1 MSWPSTPDAAPPGA
15 PPPPSGWPD
24 PSAAPTPLAP
34 PVVEP
39 ARAPAPSRTSVV
51 VALFLVAVLAGSALF
66 AAGFTLGLQQSLT
79 PGTGESEQELF
90 APFWEAYRKVTSE
103 YVGAYEPKALV
114 EGAIQGMFGALGDPY
129 SSYMTSDEY
138 KRSLEGIEGS
148 FEGIG
153 ATMSSHGADGTAC
166 TTLGEGCDLVVEG
179 VIPGSPAEKGGLLAG
194 DLLVA
199 VDGREVAGS
208 TLDDVVDWVR
218 GPSGSQV
225 TLSLLRDGSAL
236 DLALTREVIEQSAV
250 QASTLADGR
259 VGLIGVSGFS
269 SGAAADLR
277 AALETQLAAGAQGFV
292 LDLRDD
298 PGGYV
303 DAALAIA
310 SEFVGSGPIYWD
322 EYADGTLVEHDAQ
335 AGGVATDPSIPV
347 VVLVN
352 GGTASASE
360 IVSGALHDTGRA
372 TLVGETTFG
381 KGTVQ
386 QWHLLSG
393 DAGGFRLSV
402 AKWLTPDKTW
412 IHGVGITPDVVVEP
426 GQAGADDPQVAKAL
440 DIVLGTLDGSS
451 PAPSPAVAA
460 TAPAAG
466 SPSPRP
472 SAQTPSPAA
481 SPSPS

>member
-1 MSWPSTPDAAPPGA
+1 MSWPPAPDPAPYG
-15 PPPPSGWPD
+15 PPPHPTDGW
-24 PSAAPTPLAP
+24 TPP
-34 PVVEP
+34 
-39 ARAPAPSRTSVV
+39 APATTPVPQAPATASRTSIVL
-51 VALFLVAVLAGSALF
+51 ALFLVAVLAGSALF

-114 EGAIQGMFGALGDPY
+114 EGAIQGMFGALDDPY

-138 KRSLEGIEGS
+138 QRSLEGIEGS

-153 ATMSSHGADGTAC
+153 ATMASRGPDGTAC
-166 TTLGEGCDLVVEG
+166 ATLGDACALMVEG
-179 VIPGSPAEKGGLLAG
+179 VLPDSPAQRGGLLAG
-194 DLLVA
+194 DQLVA
-199 VDGREVAGS
+199 VDGRAVDGS
-208 TLDDVVDWVR
+208 TIDDVVDWVR
-218 GPSGSQV
+218 GPSGTDV
-225 TLSLLRDGSAL
+225 RLSLLRGGAPL
-236 DLALTREVIEQSAV
+236 ELTVTRDVIHQSAV
-250 QASTLADGR
+250 QASTLDHGR
-259 VGLIGVSGFS
+259 VGLIGVEGFS

-277 AALETQLAAGAQGFV
+277 TALEDQIAAGAQGFI

-303 DAALAIA
+303 DAALEIA
-310 SEFVGSGPIYWD
+310 SQFVGSGPIYWD
-322 EYADGTLVEHDAQ
+322 QYADGRTVAHDAQ
-335 AGGVATDPSIPV
+335 PGGAATDPAIPV

-360 IVSGALHDTGRA
+360 IVAGALHDTGRA

-412 IHGVGITPDVVVEP
+412 IHGVGITPDVVVGP
-426 GQAGADDPQVAKAL
+426 GVSGTEDPQLAKAL
-440 DIVLGTLDGSS
+440 ETVSAALDGSPMPS
-451 PAPSPAVAA
+451 LPVSASASPMVGQASPVTSAPAPSVAA
-460 TAPAAG
+460 PAP
-466 SPSPRP
+466 S
-472 SAQTPSPAA
+472 
-481 SPSPS
+481 

>member
-1 MSWPSTPDAAPPGA
+1 
-15 PPPPSGWPD
+15 
-24 PSAAPTPLAP
+24 
-34 PVVEP
+34 V
-39 ARAPAPSRTSVV
+39 SRTSIV

-90 APFWEAYRKVTSE
+90 SPFWEAYRKVTSE
-103 YVGAYEPKALV
+103 YVGAYDPKALV

-138 KRSLEGIEGS
+138 RQSLQGIEGS

-153 ATMSSHGADGTAC
+153 ATMTSALADGTAC
-166 TTLGEGCDLVVEG
+166 TTLGDGCELVVEN
-179 VIPGSPAEKGGLLAG
+179 VLPGSPAELGGVLPG
-194 DLLVA
+194 DRLEA
-199 VDGREVAGS
+199 VDDRSVAGS
-208 TLDDVVDWVR
+208 SLEEVVDWVR
-218 GPSGSQV
+218 GPQGTDV
-225 TLSLLRDGSAL
+225 RLSLRRDGQPVEL
-236 DLALTREVIEQSAV
+236 TLTREVIERSAV
-250 QASTLADGR
+250 EASTLADGR
-259 VGLIGVSGFS
+259 VGLVRVDGFS
-269 SGAAADLR
+269 SGAADDLR
-277 AALETQLAAGAQGFV
+277 TALEGQLAAGAEGFV

-303 DAALAIA
+303 DAALEVA
-310 SEFVGSGPIYWD
+310 SQFVADGPIYWD
-322 EYADGTLVEHDAQ
+322 EYADGTTIPHDALD
-335 AGGVATDPSIPV
+335 GGVATDPGIPV

-360 IVSGALHDTGRA
+360 IVAGALADTGRA

-412 IHGVGITPDVVVEP
+412 IHGVGITPDVVIQP
-426 GQAGADDPQVAKAL
+426 GTQDGADAQL
-440 DIVLGTLDGSS
+440 DRGLGIVLEGLDG
-451 PAPSPAVAA
+451 
-460 TAPAAG
+460 
-466 SPSPRP
+466 SPRP
-472 SAQTPSPAA
+472 SIVAGA
-481 SPSPS
+481 SPSLMPVPSAPLGSPVAS

>member
-1 MSWPSTPDAAPPGA
+1 MAWPPPNDPGPYGPPQQPDPWSAPPA
-15 PPPPSGWPD
+15 
-24 PSAAPTPLAP
+24 TPVATGP
-34 PVVEP
+34 
-39 ARAPAPSRTSVV
+39 APASRTSVV
-51 VALFLVAVLAGSALF
+51 VGLFLVAVLAGSALF

-90 APFWEAYRKVTSE
+90 APFWEAYRKVTTE

-138 KRSLEGIEGS
+138 KRSLDGIEGS

-153 ATMSSHGADGTAC
+153 ATMASRASDGTAC
-166 TTLGEGCDLVVEG
+166 TTLGDGCDLVVDG
-179 VIPGSPAEKGGLLAG
+179 VLPESPAEKGGLLAG

-199 VDGREVAGS
+199 VDGRTVDGS
-208 TLDDVVDWVR
+208 TLDEVVDWVR
-218 GPSGSQV
+218 GPSGTQV
-225 TLSLLRDGSAL
+225 TLSLLRDGDAQ
-236 DLALTREVIEQSAV
+236 DLTLTREVIARSAI
-250 QASTLADGR
+250 AATTLADGR
-259 VGLIGVSGFS
+259 VGLIGVEGFS

-277 AALETQLAAGAQGFV
+277 AALDEQLAAGAQAII

-303 DAALAIA
+303 DAALEIA
-310 SEFVGSGPIYWD
+310 SQFVGSGPIYWD
-322 EYADGTLVEHDAQ
+322 EYADGTTIPHDAQ
-335 AGGVATDPSIPV
+335 AGGAATDPAIPV

-360 IVSGALHDTGRA
+360 IVAGALHDTGRA

-426 GQAGADDPQVAKAL
+426 GSSPGDDPQLEAALRVVLEAL
-440 DIVLGTLDGSS
+440 DGS
-451 PAPSPAVAA
+451 PAPSIAA
-460 TAPAAG
+460 DG
-466 SPSPRP
+466 SHGP
-472 SAQTPSPAA
+472 PAA
-481 SPSPS
+481 SPTSAASVPAPSLPSPAPS